1 MHFALPTAGSR
12 SLLLARSRN
21 QSLEDTFVR
30 ALNGHVRLPSSTAF
44 PHAAAAVVAVR
55 AKSEVSSL
63 KDPNLTNILSVS
75 IGPCQSMKTKE
86 RQAETMEFNTSM

>member
-1 MHFALPTAGSR
+1 MYFALPTAGSR

-44 PHAAAAVVAVR
+44 PHAAAAVVVR

-86 RQAETMEFNTSM
+86 RQAETMEFDTSM